1 MAYAQSCCDIKA
13 HIAAS
18 TDCSAPVGGAKNL
31 YIACLKN
38 VTFSEVGCAGATIVV
53 DDISLVV
60 PANDAHVYALSTG
73 VTPQFYQVDTKDKT
87 LEHVW
92 SIVYDPE
99 TNQKTYSETINF
111 DIEVKDR
118 NFYCV
123 IESYI
128 GQEVALLFQEKGTNR
143 WYIVGRDGGI
153 SVNEMTG
160 GTGTTDFT
168 PTSFV
173 VGGEGTDSIFRQVI
187 LRIDDPDNAGTLI
200 DDTDAQIAAL
210 VAA

>member
-18 TDCSAPVGGAKNL
+18 TDCSAPQGGAKNL
-31 YIACLKN
+31 YIACLKY
-38 VTFSEVGCAGATIVV
+38 VTFSEIGCDGGDIEVDSITITI
-53 DDISLVV
+53 D
-60 PANDAHVYALSTG
+60 PNDAHVYALSTG
-73 VTPQFYQVDTKDKT
+73 GPNFYKVDTKDKT

-92 SIVYDPE
+92 SITYDPD

-128 GQEVALLFQEKGTNR
+128 GQEVALLFQEKGTDR

-173 VGGEGTDSIFRQVI
+173 VSGEGTDSIFRQVI
-187 LRIDDPDNAGTLI
+187 LRIEDPDNVGTLI
-200 DDTDAQIAAL
+200 DDTTAQIAAL

>member
-1 MAYAQSCCDIKA
+1 MAYPQSCCDITA

-18 TDCSAPVGGAKNL
+18 TDCAAPQGGAKNL
-31 YIACLKN
+31 LIACLKH
-38 VTFSEVGCAGATIVV
+38 VTFSEVGCAGADITV
-53 DDISLVV
+53 DSIGLTVA
-60 PANDAHVYALSTG
+60 PNDAHVYALSTG
-73 VTPQFYQVDTKDKT
+73 GTPYFYNVDTKDKT

-92 SIVYDPE
+92 SIVYDPD
-99 TNQKTYSETINF
+99 TNQKTYTETVNF

-128 GQEVALLFQEKGTNR
+128 GQEVVLLFQEKGTDR
-143 WYIVGRDGGI
+143 WYMVGRDGGI

-173 VGGEGTDSIFRQVI
+173 VGGEGTDTIFRQLI
-187 LRIDDPDNAGTLI
+187 LRTEDPDNAGTLI
-200 DDTDAQIAAL
+200 DDTTAQVAAL
-210 VAA
+210 TAA